1 MRTLTKRKNAKY
13 ILAAFAMTCVLA
25 SAGRAFA
32 SETST
37 EGKPGAAFGTGSDT
51 EDTST
56 IISDYSNNNTD
67 YGLELTES
75 QTALTASIYYDSLTE
90 RYLYITDVGRVE
102 ASVMDGMIVT
112 EPVVLSSENTS
123 VLILYKDG
131 ERMTL
136 DDSATLED
144 SGYYVVQYNDNDGAV
159 RTVLE
164 FTIVPS
170 LTGMITQYSMPS
182 GFRATEVTR
191 DGESVAISSN
201 IDLTKEGQYHIAYQC
216 ERTQAAY
223 SLDLTIDHTA
233 PVLALDGV
241 ENGVAKGPVDLSDA
255 EKDATVAI
263 TLDGNDYNYRETLS
277 ESGNYVVT
285 ITDAAGNESTYEF
298 TIRIYLDSSAYVS
311 ILILLAI
318 MAGIVVYMVIERKKL
333 RTR

>member
-1 MRTLTKRKNAKY
+1 MRALTKRKNARY
-13 ILAAFAMTCVLA
+13 ILAAFAMTCVFT
-25 SAGRAFA
+25 STGRVFA

-37 EGKPGAAFGTGSDT
+37 VGKPGAAFGTESDT

-56 IISDYSNNNTD
+56 VISDYSNNNTD
-67 YGLELTES
+67 YGLELTET
-75 QTALTASIYYDSLTE
+75 QTALTASTYYDSLTE
-90 RYLYITDVGRVE
+90 RYLYMTDVGRVE

-112 EPVVLSSENTS
+112 EPVVLASENTS

-131 ERMTL
+131 ARVTL
-136 DDSATLED
+136 ADSTTLED
-144 SGYYVVQYNDNDGAV
+144 SGYYVVQYNDNDGA
-159 RTVLE
+159 TQTILE

-170 LTGMITQYSMPS
+170 LTGMISQYSIPS
-182 GFRATEVTR
+182 GFRATEITR
-191 DGESVAISSN
+191 DGESLAITSD

-216 ERTQAAY
+216 ERTQVAY

-233 PVLALDGV
+233 PVLTLDGV
-241 ENGVAKGPVDLSDA
+241 ENGVANGPVDLSDV
-255 EKDATVAI
+255 EEGATVAI
-263 TLDGNDYNYRETLS
+263 TLDGNDYNYREKLS

-311 ILILLAI
+311 IIIMLAI
-318 MAGIVVYMVIERKKL
+318 LAGIAVYMVIERKKL

>member
-1 MRTLTKRKNAKY
+1 MRALTKRKNARY
-13 ILAAFAMTCVLA
+13 ILAAFAMTCVFT
-25 SAGRAFA
+25 STGRVLA

-37 EGKPGAAFGTGSDT
+37 VGKPGAAFGTESDT

-56 IISDYSNNNTD
+56 VISDYSNNNTD
-67 YGLELTES
+67 YGLELTET
-75 QTALTASIYYDSLTE
+75 QTALTASTYYDSLTE
-90 RYLYITDVGRVE
+90 RYLYMTDVGRVE

-112 EPVVLSSENTS
+112 EPVVLASENTS

-131 ERMTL
+131 ERVTL
-136 DDSATLED
+136 ADSTTLED
-144 SGYYVVQYNDNDGAV
+144 SGYYVVQYNDNDGA
-159 RTVLE
+159 TQTILE

-170 LTGMITQYSMPS
+170 LTGMISQYSIPS
-182 GFRATEVTR
+182 GFRATEITR
-191 DGESVAISSN
+191 DGESLAITSD

-216 ERTQAAY
+216 ERTQVAY

-233 PVLALDGV
+233 PVLTLDGV
-241 ENGVAKGPVDLSDA
+241 ENGVANGPVDLSGV
-255 EKDATVAI
+255 EEGATVAI
-263 TLDGNDYNYRETLS
+263 TLDGNDYNYREKLS

-311 ILILLAI
+311 IIIMLAI
-318 MAGIVVYMVIERKKL
+318 LAGIAVYMVIERKKL